1 MCFVKGWKDLPKQLI
16 SEIQSSQSL
25 FLEDWSQKMF
35 HELRTNNSCKKKNLT
50 IKTDMNKAYD
60 RVEWKF
66 IDVMLIKNWVLCI
79 DG

>member
-1 MCFVKGWKDLPKQLI
+1 
-16 SEIQSSQSL
+16 
-25 FLEDWSQKMF
+25 MF